1 MYKCGLQKYTQTQSL
16 FFLSLRARLFLVNFN
31 LTFDFLNC
39 SEHSAI
45 SDNNIILLHGK
56 EHGKTYASNLQNRV
70 ILKWWNIPYF
80 FSIKIHLT
88 NLIQISLK
96 RYFRKLWIDFL
107 FHLSSVK
114 VENYIIMKISC
125 YSEWRKQ
132 AIKIAKQC
140 KE

>member
-1 MYKCGLQKYTQTQSL
+1 MYKCGLQKYTQTQFL

-56 EHGKTYASNLQNRV
+56 EHGKTYASNLQNGV
-70 ILKWWNIPYF
+70 ILKWLNILYF
-80 FSIKIHLT
+80 FSIKIRLT

-96 RYFRKLWIDFL
+96 RYFRNRFFISSKFCKHRKLYTKPI
-107 FHLSSVK
+107 SGTSVQ
-114 VENYIIMKISC
+114 V
-125 YSEWRKQ
+125 
-132 AIKIAKQC
+132 
-140 KE
+140 